1 VVDGDDGEPAAG
13 VGDPPQRGDLG
24 CREGSGDRGSIA
36 TAGRADARGMTQP
49 GNVVVIVGSVNVDL
63 VVATERLPGRGETVL
78 GRRLERYGGGK
89 GANAAVAAARLGAE
103 ARLVAAVGDDALGRD
118 ALAELCREGVDVGGV
133 STVSGEATGAALI
146 VVDGSGDNQIAVG
159 AGANAALAADR
170 VQRALE
176 GALNRA
182 GCLLVS
188 LEVPHEAVHAAVEAG
203 RERGIPVVVN
213 PAPARPSALELAA
226 LGPIFTP
233 NAGEAGRLTGETD
246 KRRAAAVLARATGA
260 PVIVTDGSD
269 GALLLEEPGAEAL
282 DLPPPSGVTA
292 VDTTGAGDT
301 FSGALATRLA
311 KGDSLRSAAAFAV
324 AAGACAISARGAR
337 AGMPTEMEVRAVLGR
352 S

>member
-1 VVDGDDGEPAAG
+1 
-13 VGDPPQRGDLG
+13 
-24 CREGSGDRGSIA
+24 
-36 TAGRADARGMTQP
+36 M
-49 GNVVVIVGSVNVDL
+49 IVGSVNVDL

-118 ALAELCREGVDVGGV
+118 ALAELGREGVDVGEV

-159 AGANAALAADR
+159 AGANSALSPDR
-170 VQRALE
+170 VRRVLE
-176 GALNRA
+176 GVLNRA

-188 LEVPHEAVHAAVEAG
+188 LEVPHEAVHAAVVAG

-246 KRRAAAVLARATGA
+246 KRRAAAVLARQTGA
-260 PVIVTDGSD
+260 PVIVTDGSK

-282 DLPPPSGVTA
+282 ALPPPSGVTA
-292 VDTTGAGDT
+292 VDTTGAET
-301 FSGALATRLA
+301 RSQAPLPRAWRKATSCVPPRASRSRRAPVRYAPAVRAPACPRSRRSMRSSAGVRLT
-311 KGDSLRSAAAFAV
+311 G
-324 AAGACAISARGAR
+324 GAR
-337 AGMPTEMEVRAVLGR
+337 VMRRPTRR